1 MRRRGDRHQFGDAL
15 DNGATNP
22 VSMPLVQALAMDYVV
37 LWRLGRLQARASESE
52 AKALALYREL
62 LKCAEAMPRSFTQAK
77 STRCF
82 ANPGEVAAFR
92 PIDHLPGSRA

>member
-1 MRRRGDRHQFGDAL
+1 
-15 DNGATNP
+15 
-22 VSMPLVQALAMDYVV
+22 MPLVQALTMDYVV

-82 ANPGEVAAFR
+82 ANLARWHASVGMVSVLAVPHAGQV
-92 PIDHLPGSRA
+92 IVDV